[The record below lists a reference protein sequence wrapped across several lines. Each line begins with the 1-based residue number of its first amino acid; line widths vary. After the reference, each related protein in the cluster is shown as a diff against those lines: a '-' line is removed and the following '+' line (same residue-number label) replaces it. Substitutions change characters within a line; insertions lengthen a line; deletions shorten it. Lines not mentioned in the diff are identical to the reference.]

1 MFSKF
6 MNEALKQAKSSPDEI
21 PVGAVL
27 VHKNEI
33 IAKASNS
40 MIKCNN
46 PLMHAEINAI
56 NEGLKRLGTMY
67 LSECDL
73 YVTLEPCVM
82 CMGAILNSRIKR
94 VYFGAYDVKYGASH
108 HILNLMH
115 HKKTNHYPE
124 IYGGIMENECRKL
137 LEDFFLMK
145 YILNNIKLGVD
156 FNDKRAILY
165 IKEKYFKKTDCKI
178 SIFKKSVDARNKSDI
193 KFCFSFLLETKS
205 KEDEKKVIK
214 IKNITPYT
222 QKKIEIIKNN
232 KSLKN
237 PVVVGAGPAGLF
249 CAYYLAKYGYNPII
263 FERGEKIEDRHETNM
278 RFLKEKILNPNSNV
292 QFGEGGAGAFS
303 DGKLTTRIN
312 NPLCGEIV
320 EILGRHSEIP
330 ELKYHSHPHI
340 GTDRLKKCV
349 KNLREEIISM
359 GGEFHFNERVTDL
372 KTQNNKIKG
381 IKTENGE
388 YETDTV
394 ILATGHSAK
403 DIYKMLCSHNVPME
417 QKSFSVGVRVE
428 HKREDI
434 NKIQYG
440 AFYNHKNL
448 GSAEY
453 QIFHHLPDRTVYSFC
468 MCPGGTVVAAQ
479 SEEETV
485 IVNGMSEYM
494 RNGEN
499 SNSAICV
506 SVSPKDFG
514 NNIFDGLEFIEKIE
528 KNTFIAGGKDH
539 KAPVIQLKD
548 FLKIPLK
555 ESNVTP
561 TYPLGVKETNFNEI
575 FPEFLTESLKN
586 GFFAFENK
594 MKGFVSSNPILTAS
608 ETRTSA
614 PLKITRNKQFESPYI
629 KGLYPCGE
637 GAGQAGGIVSAAV
650 DGAKIAIS
658 LITKE

>member
-1 MFSKF
+1 MKF
-6 MNEALKQAKSSPDEI
+6 
-21 PVGAVL
+21 
-27 VHKNEI
+27 
-33 IAKASNS
+33 
-40 MIKCNN
+40 
-46 PLMHAEINAI
+46 
-56 NEGLKRLGTMY
+56 
-67 LSECDL
+67 
-73 YVTLEPCVM
+73 
-82 CMGAILNSRIKR
+82 
-94 VYFGAYDVKYGASH
+94 
-108 HILNLMH
+108 
-115 HKKTNHYPE
+115 
-124 IYGGIMENECRKL
+124 
-137 LEDFFLMK
+137 
-145 YILNNIKLGVD
+145 ILNNINLKTEYD
-156 FNDKRAILY
+156 DKSAILFV
-165 IKEKYFKKTDCKI
+165 KEKFFKKINCEI
-178 SIFKKSVDARNKSDI
+178 SILKKSVDARNKSDI
-193 KFCFSFLLETKS
+193 RFCFSFMIDTKT
-205 KEDEKKVIK
+205 KEDEKKVSK

-222 QKKIEIIKNN
+222 QRKTEIIKSNN
-232 KSLKN
+232 SLKK

-263 FERGEKIEDRHETNM
+263 FERGEKIEDRHATNM
-278 RFLKEKILNPNSNV
+278 RFIKEKILNPNSNV

-312 NPLCGEIV
+312 NPLCKEIV

-330 ELKYHSHPHI
+330 ELKYLAHPHI
-340 GTDRLKKCV
+340 GTDKLKKCV

-359 GGEFHFNERVTDL
+359 GGEFHFNERVVDL
-372 KTQNNKIKG
+372 NIKNSKICG
-381 IKTENGE
+381 IKTEKCQ
-388 YETDTV
+388 YESDAV

-403 DIYKMLCSHNVPME
+403 DVYKMLCSHNVPME

-440 AFYNHKNL
+440 DFYNNKNL

-485 IVNGMSEYM
+485 IVNGMSEYE

-506 SVSPKDFG
+506 SVSQKDFG
-514 NNIFDGLEFIEKIE
+514 GNIFDGLNFIEKIE
-528 KNTFIAGGKDH
+528 KNTFLAGGKNYN
-539 KAPVIQLKD
+539 APVMQLKD

-555 ESNVTP
+555 ETSVIP

-614 PLKITRNKQFESPYI
+614 PVKITRNEQFESPCI

-658 LITKE
+658 LITKK